1 MLPLLTRFSAL
12 ILFTLPCLSQ
22 AQSQQIDLEAVM
34 KNMGHSYKQ
43 AMEAQQPTIMS
54 HALKDLKKLV
64 QEAKRARFS
73 KAPEQSQ
80 QGLDKVLERIASA
93 QQQLAQGQ
101 FEAARETLKDIDT
114 LRKKYH
120 ELHEPPGFWELLFG

>member
-22 AQSQQIDLEAVM
+22 AQSQQVDLEAVM

-54 HALKDLKKLV
+54 HALKDLKELV

-73 KAPEQSQ
+73 KEAEQSQ

-93 QQQLAQGQ
+93 EQQLAQGQ
-101 FEAARETLKDIDT
+101 LEAARETLKDIDT

>member
-22 AQSQQIDLEAVM
+22 AQSQQVDLEAVM

-54 HALKDLKKLV
+54 NALKDLKELV

-73 KAPEQSQ
+73 KEAEQSQ

-93 QQQLAQGQ
+93 EQQLAQGQ
-101 FEAARETLKDIDT
+101 LEAARETLKDIDT

>member
-1 MLPLLTRFSAL
+1 MLPLLKRFSAL

-22 AQSQQIDLEAVM
+22 AQSQQVDLEAVM

-43 AMEAQQPTIMS
+43 AMKAQQPTIMS
-54 HALKDLKKLV
+54 NALKDLKERV

-73 KAPEQSQ
+73 KAAEQSQ

-93 QQQLAQGQ
+93 EQQLAQGQ
-101 FEAARETLKDIDT
+101 LEAARETLKDIDM

>member
-22 AQSQQIDLEAVM
+22 AQSQQVDLEAVM

-54 HALKDLKKLV
+54 HALKDLKELV

-73 KAPEQSQ
+73 KAAEQSQ

-93 QQQLAQGQ
+93 EQQLAQGQ
-101 FEAARETLKDIDT
+101 LEAARETLKDIDT